1 MSINVVVPLSK
12 LKEVRDRLPS
22 LLDDIVRGIGRRL
35 QTEGKSLLESELG
48 RFQTGAMA
56 SSFKA
61 YVSQDAN
68 TGYGEV
74 RMQIGPNFDPETGFN
89 YTRTVLEI
97 GSPGWEIDQRALG
110 RKWPMRWSHAASRVS
125 SGVGWHVKHPGQR
138 ARTDI
143 IEALKE
149 LARQVA
155 AEELMSL
162 VLLGAI

>member
-12 LKEVRDRLPS
+12 LKDVRDRLPS

-35 QTEGKSLLESELG
+35 QTQGKSLIEGELG
-48 RFQTGAMA
+48 RYATGALA
-56 SSFKA
+56 STFRA

-74 RMQIGPNFDPETGFN
+74 RMQIGPSFDELGHN
-89 YTRTVLEI
+89 YVPDVFGGVERHI
-97 GSPGWEIDQRALG
+97 INQRALG
-110 RKWPMRWSHAASRVS
+110 RKWPMRWSHVGG
-125 SGVGWHVKHPGQR
+125 SGIAWEVDHPGQR

>member
-1 MSINVVVPLSK
+1 MSINVTVPLSK

-35 QTEGKSLLESELG
+35 QTQGKSLIEGELG
-48 RFQTGAMA
+48 RYATGALA
-56 SSFKA
+56 STFRA

-74 RMQIGPNFDPETGFN
+74 RMQIGPSFDELGHN
-89 YTRTVLEI
+89 YVPDVFGGVGRHKMSNI
-97 GSPGWEIDQRALG
+97 GK
-110 RKWPMRWSHAASRVS
+110 KWPMRWSHVGG
-125 SGVGWHVKHPGQR
+125 SGVTWEVDHPGQK

-155 AEELMSL
+155 AEELLSL
-162 VLLGAI
+162 ELLGAI